1 MKSTYATEASLLNE
15 YQVANLLS
23 LSVASIRRYRLLK
36 RGPKF
41 IKLGAAVRYR
51 PEDLAIWIEARPTG
65 GENIKADGH
74 V

>member
-1 MKSTYATEASLLNE
+1 MKSTCATESSLLNE
-15 YQVANLLS
+15 YQVASLLS
-23 LSVASIRRYRLLK
+23 LSVASVRRYRLLK

-51 PEDLAIWIEARPTG
+51 REDLAAWIEARPTG
-65 GENIKADGH
+65 GENIKANGL